1 MAERTTARQA
11 PAGTP
16 RLPVT
21 VLSGFLGAGKT
32 TLLNHVLANRDGL
45 RVAVIV
51 NDMSEVNIDAALVR
65 EGGAAL
71 SRTEE
76 RLVEMT
82 NGCIC
87 CTLRDDLLE
96 EVDRLAREGRFDY
109 LLIESSGI
117 SEPMPVAATFAF
129 PRDDGA
135 TLGDVARLDTMVT
148 VVDAADFGRELD
160 SGDELAERGLDQY
173 EDDERTVSDLL
184 MDQVEFA
191 DVIVVNKTDLVDEAE
206 AERLRAVLTRLNPVA
221 RVVTARHGRVAPAD
235 ILGTGS
241 FDLERAQQA
250 PGWVRELNGDHVPET
265 EEYGISSTVYRADRP
280 FHPGRLWEFVTRGL
294 DSGAYGTILRS
305 KGFFR
310 LGSRPR
316 VTGLWS
322 QAGAVARFEPSGT
335 HPELSGPAA
344 LDTLARAGG
353 AVRDEGG
360 EGYAPDEGGEE
371 RAREQG
377 QELVFIGTGLA
388 AAALRAALDA
398 CLLAGGEAP
407 GEDPFPAWD
416 IHGADDGRAHEHPAR
431 PRPADLPAPARPA
444 GPAERTHPAGS

>member
-1 MAERTTARQA
+1 M
-11 PAGTP
+11 PHP

-32 TLLNHVLANRDGL
+32 TLLNHVLTNREGL

-65 EGGAAL
+65 GGDAAL

-87 CTLRDDLLE
+87 CTLRDDLLA
-96 EVDRLAREGRFDY
+96 EVDRLARAGRFDH

-135 TLGDVARLDTMVT
+135 TLGDLARLDTMVT
-148 VVDAADFGRELD
+148 VVDAANFLP
-160 SGDELAERGLDQY
+160 ELARGDALVERDLDQY

-184 MDQVEFA
+184 MDQIEFA
-191 DVIVVNKTDLVDEAE
+191 DVLVLNKTDLVDPAT
-206 AERLRAVLTRLNPVA
+206 ADRLGATLARLNPAA
-221 RVVTARHGRVAPAD
+221 RIVPARHGRVPLAEV
-235 ILGTGS
+235 LNTGR

-265 EEYGISSTVYRADRP
+265 EEYGISSTVFRADRP
-280 FHPGRLWEFVTRGL
+280 FHPGRLWQFVTTRM
-294 DSGAYGTILRS
+294 DSGDYGDVLRS

-310 LGSRPR
+310 LATRPGI
-316 VTGLWS
+316 TGLWS
-322 QAGAVARFEPSGT
+322 QAGAIARFEPTGADAT
-335 HPELSGPAA
+335 GDLAEPLGPS
-344 LDTLARAGG
+344 
-353 AVRDEGG
+353 
-360 EGYAPDEGGEE
+360 
-371 RAREQG
+371 G
-377 QELVFIGTGLA
+377 QELVFIGTDLRPEPLH
-388 AAALRAALDA
+388 AALAG
-398 CLLAGGEAP
+398 CLLAPDEP
-407 GEDPFPAWD
+407 VPTTDDDPFPAWAV
-416 IHGADDGRAHEHPAR
+416 HGTDDACAHEPGPEDEPEPGAR
-431 PRPADLPAPARPA
+431 TGPAPSPA
-444 GPAERTHPAGS
+444 AVG

>member
-1 MAERTTARQA
+1 MTHIPSR
-11 PAGTP
+11 

-32 TLLNHVLANRDGL
+32 TLLNHVLANREGL

-51 NDMSEVNIDAALVR
+51 NDMSEINIDAALVR
-65 EGGAAL
+65 GGEAAL

-129 PRDDGA
+129 ARDDGA

-148 VVDAADFGRELD
+148 VVDAANFLPELAG
-160 SGDELAERGLDQY
+160 GDELVERGLDQY

-184 MDQVEFA
+184 MDQIEFA
-191 DVIVVNKTDLVDEAE
+191 DVIVLNKLDLVDSAS
-206 AERLRAVLTRLNPVA
+206 ADRLRATLARLNPAA
-221 RVVTARHGRVAPAD
+221 RVVPAVRGRVPTGEL
-235 ILGTGS
+235 LGTGR
-241 FDLERAQQA
+241 FDPERAQQA

-265 EEYGISSTVYRADRP
+265 EEYGISSTVFRSGTP
-280 FHPGRLWEFVTRGL
+280 FHPGRLWTFITESL
-294 DSGAYGTILRS
+294 DSGAHGQVLRS
-305 KGFFR
+305 KGFFT
-310 LGSRPR
+310 LATRPH

-322 QAGAVARFEPSGT
+322 QAGSVARFEPS
-335 HPELSGPAA
+335 S
-344 LDTLARAGG
+344 ARDVESPFA
-353 AVRDEGG
+353 
-360 EGYAPDEGGEE
+360 
-371 RAREQG
+371 
-377 QELVFIGTGLA
+377 QELVFIGTHLNSES
-388 AAALRAALDA
+388 LRAALTD
-398 CLLAGGEAP
+398 CLMREDEP
-407 GEDPFPAWD
+407 DPRSDPFPSWATYGFD
-416 IHGADDGRAHEHPAR
+416 EVCEHEH
-431 PRPADLPAPARPA
+431 APLTSVT
-444 GPAERTHPAGS
+444 GN